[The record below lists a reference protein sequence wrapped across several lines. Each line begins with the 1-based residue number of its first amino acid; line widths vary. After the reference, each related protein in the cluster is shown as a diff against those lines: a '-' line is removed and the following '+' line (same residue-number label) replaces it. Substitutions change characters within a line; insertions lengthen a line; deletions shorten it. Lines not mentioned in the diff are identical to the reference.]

1 MSIAVKPAP
10 ADFESFW
17 AGTMDELAALPAA
30 PELTVNHLRTTDFA
44 TMYDLHLTSVG
55 PYRIFGFFSV
65 PTQGDGPF
73 PALVHTGGYGS
84 VVHIAS
90 YEERQNYVTLS
101 LRVRG
106 KRLADQPYAA
116 AFPGMLTDGIEDPA
130 SYVFRGVVADC
141 VRAVDFL
148 LSRPEVDTGK
158 IALHGDDIAI
168 ITAALRP
175 QVDALYAT
183 PGLFYA
189 AHALAPKTSAYP
201 LEELNDYARAYPDK
215 ADAMWNTLNYFD
227 PIHFAPQVQ
236 ASTVLVTGNDKDLFS
251 PEVIKPLADAFSAPP
266 EQRVS
271 AHSSYKDGVAQA
283 TWLAN
288 RYNLGDPVLPPHW
301 QG

>member
-1 MSIAVKPAP
+1 MSIALKPAP
-10 ADFESFW
+10 ADFDAFW
-17 AGTMDELAALPAA
+17 AGTMDELAAIPAA
-30 PELTVNHLRTTDFA
+30 PELTMNALRSTDFA
-44 TMYDLHLTSVG
+44 TMYDLHLTSIG
-55 PYRIFGFFSV
+55 PYRIYGFFSV
-65 PTQGDGPF
+65 PTEGDGPF
-73 PALVHTGGYGS
+73 PTLVHTGGYGS

-90 YEERQNYVTLS
+90 YEERQKYVTLS

-106 KRLADQPYAA
+106 KRLADQPFAA
-116 AFPGMLTDGIEDPA
+116 AFPGMLTTGIEDPQG
-130 SYVFRGVVADC
+130 YVFRGVIADC

-148 LSRPEVDTGK
+148 LARPEVDAGK

-175 QVDALYAT
+175 QIDALYAS
-183 PGLFYA
+183 PSLFYGA
-189 AHALAPKTSAYP
+189 AALAPTTGGYP
-201 LEELNDYARAYPDK
+201 LEELNEYAQTYPDQ
-215 ADAMWNTLNYFD
+215 ADAMWNTLSYFD

-236 ASTVLVTGNDKDLFS
+236 ATTVLVTGNEKDLYS
-251 PEVIKPLADAFSAPP
+251 PDVIAPLAEAFSAPP

-288 RYNLGDPVLPPHW
+288 RYGLGDPVLPPHW

>member
-1 MSIAVKPAP
+1 MSIEVKPAP
-10 ADFESFW
+10 ADFEAFW

-30 PELTVNHLRTTDFA
+30 PELTVNPMRSTDFA
-44 TMYDLHLTSVG
+44 TMYDLHLTSIG
-55 PYRIFGFFSV
+55 PYRIYGFFSV
-65 PTQGDGPF
+65 PKGDGPF

-90 YEERQNYVTLS
+90 YEERQKYVTLS

-106 KRLADQPYAA
+106 KRLSDQPYAA
-116 AFPGMLTDGIEDPA
+116 SFPGMLTTGIEDA
-130 SYVFRGVVADC
+130 RGYVFRGVVADC

-148 LSRPEVDTGK
+148 LSRPEVDPDK
-158 IALHGDDIAI
+158 IALHGDDVAI

-183 PGLFYA
+183 PALFYA
-189 AHALAPKTSAYP
+189 AHALAPKTGGYP
-201 LEELNDYARAYPDK
+201 LEELNEYARTYSDQ

-227 PIHFAPQVQ
+227 PIHFAPQVR
-236 ASTVLVTGNDKDLFS
+236 ASTVLVTGNETDMYS
-251 PEVIKPLADAFSAPP
+251 PSVVAPLADAFSAPP

-288 RYNLGDPVLPPHW
+288 RYGLGEPVLPPHW